1 MKAVGMKIHLDIVD
15 NVVGFTISNAREG
28 EQVRILPK
36 AAITSDEQEFYLY
49 IEQIAA
55 SFLNKNNIPSDSVYQ
70 FLIII
75 HQDLSADLYIN
86 DFQAIAEIMSKKDII
101 EGDLAR
107 ECDIADIK
115 SLKFPEVKIIE
126 TDKIVYCFKVGW
138 KFGLFFDLDRRQPL
152 DLDDLYLRIGI
163 LYRYLR
169 FQYVYNLIEKEPHY
183 GEMVK
188 DGWFPFVSLLGS
200 EFRSL
205 IELYKNKFDF
215 NSKIDRFVDTFDK
228 ARLDR
233 IINKWWNKEIFKEK
247 QSILQAGIDSFLEK
261 SDKGHINCIKNL
273 YSEIDG
279 IIRILYFR
287 DSDKDERITT
297 QKMLGYILKRARE
310 KSGDDLSLLLP
321 YKFFE
326 YLKDIAFA
334 DFDLEKGKIDLSR
347 HSTSHGVASAESY
360 TKMKALQA
368 ILILDQIYFYI

>member
-1 MKAVGMKIHLDIVD
+1 MKIHLDKVE
-15 NVVGFTISNAREG
+15 NVVGFAITNASEG
-28 EQVRILPK
+28 EYARILTK
-36 AAITSDEQEFYLY
+36 AAITSDDPQFYSY
-49 IEQIAA
+49 IEQIAG
-55 SFLNKNNIPSDSVYQ
+55 SYLNKNNICVDSVCQ
-70 FLIII
+70 FLIVI
-75 HQDLSADLYIN
+75 HQNLSANLYVN
-86 DFQAIAEIMSKKDII
+86 DFQVVVEIMIKKDII
-101 EGDLAR
+101 KGDLGR

-115 SLKFPEVKIIE
+115 SLKFPEIEIVEIDKII
-126 TDKIVYCFKVGW
+126 YCFKVGW

-152 DLDDLYLRIGI
+152 ALDDLYLKIGA

-169 FQYVYNLIEKEPHY
+169 FQYVYNLIETKSHY
-183 GEMVK
+183 EEMLK

-261 SDKGHINCIKNL
+261 SDKGYINCIKNL

-287 DSDKDERITT
+287 DSDKDKRITT
-297 QKMLGYILKRARE
+297 QKMLEYILKKGRE

-334 DFDLEKGKIDLSR
+334 DFDLENDKVILSR
-347 HSTSHGVASAESY
+347 HSSSHGVAQPELY

>member
-1 MKAVGMKIHLDIVD
+1 V
-15 NVVGFTISNAREG
+15 
-28 EQVRILPK
+28 
-36 AAITSDEQEFYLY
+36 
-49 IEQIAA
+49 
-55 SFLNKNNIPSDSVYQ
+55 
-70 FLIII
+70 
-75 HQDLSADLYIN
+75 
-86 DFQAIAEIMSKKDII
+86 EID
-101 EGDLAR
+101 
-107 ECDIADIK
+107 
-115 SLKFPEVKIIE
+115 KII
-126 TDKIVYCFKVGW
+126 YCFKVGW

-152 DLDDLYLRIGI
+152 ALDDLYLKIGA

-169 FQYVYNLIEKEPHY
+169 FQYVYNLIETKSHY
-183 GEMVK
+183 EEMLK

-200 EFRSL
+200 ESRSL

-261 SDKGHINCIKNL
+261 SNKGYINCIKNL

-287 DSDKDERITT
+287 DSDKDKRITI

-310 KSGDDLSLLLP
+310 KGGDDLSLLLP

-326 YLKDIAFA
+326 YLKDVAFA
-334 DFDLEKGKIDLSR
+334 DFDLENDKVILSK
-347 HSTSHGVASAESY
+347 HSSSHGVAQPELY